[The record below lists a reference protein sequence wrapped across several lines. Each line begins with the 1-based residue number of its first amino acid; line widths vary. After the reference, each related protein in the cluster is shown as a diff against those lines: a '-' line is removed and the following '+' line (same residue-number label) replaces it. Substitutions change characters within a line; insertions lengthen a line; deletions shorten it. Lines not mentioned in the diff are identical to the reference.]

1 MYAIFMIILESTH
14 FAYFKKRKDKHF
26 YDECSDWYFED
37 IQALTS
43 IEDIEKRNLN

>member
-1 MYAIFMIILESTH
+1 MYVIYMIILESAP

-43 IEDIEKRNLN
+43 IEDIEKINLN

>member
-1 MYAIFMIILESTH
+1 MYVIYMIILESVH
-14 FAYFKKRKDKHF
+14 FAYFKKGKDKHL

-43 IEDIEKRNLN
+43 VEEIERINLN